1 LKKLFAE
8 LSTELSALELNK
20 VRQGIAGACTKDNL
34 DCPEI
39 LKFFG
44 RPQ

>member
-1 LKKLFAE
+1 MAE
-8 LSTELSALELNK
+8 FSRELSAAEMKK
-20 VRQGIAGACTKDNL
+20 VRQGIAGFCNKDNL

-44 RPQ
+44 LPE